1 MTNGKYS
8 VRVTEIG
15 EFIQHKQCER
25 RFKLEIND
33 RKLAK
38 QIPLGGRFFNP
49 IDPVLQAAGK
59 LKEDALS
66 KELET
71 ANFTHVTKDQYDPDH
86 QPRPQYPTWNNFVD
100 ALASLSVGQNAFSRE
115 VQVGSD
121 IGQFHIE

>member
-49 IDPVLQAAGK
+49 IDPVLQASGK
-59 LKEDALS
+59 LKEDA
-66 KELET
+66 
-71 ANFTHVTKDQYDPDH
+71 
-86 QPRPQYPTWNNFVD
+86 
-100 ALASLSVGQNAFSRE
+100 
-115 VQVGSD
+115 
-121 IGQFHIE
+121 